1 MRREAW
7 TGLVGSDNPT
17 SPEEPEVAE
26 MAEQTGTKPK
36 RGKPEPINV
45 FPPLKSVM
53 NSLADED
60 QILLVRLLTE
70 SPEFIDHLD
79 FAAEGVDR
87 TYFGVETRLTGPTA
101 TRFVRASPILQ
112 NTRKKSTARI
122 PTLSGEQEKLIFKRF
137 NYARRAVHAILTEY
151 EDKRLTADATRKLL
165 AWGHRAVTIRS
176 QIVQF
181 NLPLVLAMAKRTR
194 LNGVD
199 YNELISEGNIALL
212 RSAEKFDWGRGFK
225 FSTYACRAIL
235 KAFSR
240 VAMRTSRYRG
250 RFPVE
255 YDPAMEK
262 SDFLTVKREIV
273 EEDCVDE
280 LKRILYDNSA
290 DLNTVEQT
298 VIKERF
304 AIGKPSIGGKLDTR
318 TLEQVGS
325 MIGVT
330 KERVRQIQNRALQKI
345 RVALEHEYLVA

>member
-1 MRREAW
+1 MTMQNATGRPEQEEAAM
-7 TGLVGSDNPT
+7 TVL
-17 SPEEPEVAE
+17 
-26 MAEQTGTKPK
+26 
-36 RGKPEPINV
+36 
-45 FPPLKSVM
+45 PPLKSVM
-53 NSLADED
+53 NALADED
-60 QILLVRLLTE
+60 QVLLVRLLTE
-70 SPEFIDHLD
+70 AQEFIDHPE
-79 FAAEGVDR
+79 FAGKGVDK
-87 TYFGVETRLTGPTA
+87 TFFGVETKLIGPQA
-101 TRFVRASPILQ
+101 TRFVRPASILQ
-112 NTRKKSTARI
+112 SSKKKSTARI
-122 PTLSGEQEKLIFKRF
+122 PTLTGDQEQLLFKRF
-137 NYARRAVHAILTEY
+137 NYARRAVCAILE
-151 EDKRLTADATRKLL
+151 EHRNKRLSADATRHLL
-165 AWGHRAVTIRS
+165 AWGHRAVTVRS

-212 RSAEKFDWGRGFK
+212 RSVEKFDCGRGFK

-262 SDFLTVKREIV
+262 SDYLEIKREGV
-273 EEDCVDE
+273 EADCVQE
-280 LKRILYDNSA
+280 LKRILLDNSA
-290 DLNTVEQT
+290 DLNQVEQT

-304 AIGKPSIGGKLDTR
+304 AIGKPAIGGKPDTK